1 MGKLRSLIKSHTP
14 DRIWQLMR
22 IIGNPKKPKKTLK
35 VEIHIAD
42 HCNLNCKGCDNFS
55 CIAEQ
60 KFLDISIFERDLKR
74 LKEIFGD
81 KVEWISMMGGEPLL
95 NENSYKY
102 CHIARKLFP
111 NALVR
116 IITNGTM
123 LLKQSEEFWRSI
135 SEDQVLLYVTKY
147 PIKFDY
153 DKAKAFAE
161 EQGVKFQYAFESG
174 DVLKAMYKTPLDL
187 NGKQN
192 PKLSY
197 QLCGKGNKCITL
209 KDGKLYTCE
218 TIANISTFNNF
229 FSKNLEVTEDDY
241 IDIFQENNPDV
252 IMKKMASPV
261 LACRYCDNIHYCSGI
276 PWGTTKKEISE
287 WV

>member
-1 MGKLRSLIKSHTP
+1 MGKIRSIIKSHTP
-14 DRIWQLMR
+14 DRIWQIAR
-22 IIGNPKKPKKTLK
+22 IIGNPKKPKKTLR
-35 VEIHIAD
+35 VEVHIAD

-55 CIAEQ
+55 CLAEP
-60 KFLDISIFERDLKR
+60 KMLDIRIFERDLSR

-81 KVEWISMMGGEPLL
+81 RVEWISMMGGEPLL

-111 NALVR
+111 DALVR

-123 LLKQSEEFWRSI
+123 LLKQSEEFWKNI
-135 SEDQVLLYVTKY
+135 SKDRVILYVTKY

-153 DKAKAFAE
+153 DKAKDYAE
-161 EQGVKFQYAFESG
+161 ERGVKFQYAFESG
-174 DVLKAMYKTPLDL
+174 DVLKTMYKTPLDL
-187 NGKQN
+187 EGKQN

-209 KDGKLYTCE
+209 KEGKLYTCE
-218 TIANISTFNNF
+218 TIANFFTFNNF
-229 FSKNLEVTEDDY
+229 FGKNLEVCEDDY
-241 IDIFQENNPDV
+241 IDIYKESDPNK
-252 IMKKMASPV
+252 IMNKMASAVP
-261 LACRYCDNIHYCSGI
+261 ACRYCDNIHYCSGI

-287 WV
+287 WI